1 MNKTYCA
8 LPWRH
13 TSLQNG
19 NEILPCCQFMKSQSS
34 LRNLKTFK
42 EGYYGSAM
50 DEIRQKMLCGETID
64 GCQQCYREESVNEKS
79 MRQLSIEQFGIV
91 DTIKLKRVDI
101 NFDNLC
107 NLKCRMC
114 ASPHSHLWYDEE
126 KQLYGRNFSEEFNE
140 KKYDE
145 CTLYQDI
152 DYSDIDEIEIHGGEP
167 LYSPHI
173 GPFFEKLKKERGL
186 DKISLNIT
194 TNCTIKP
201 KENIYNALLNVRS
214 LHINLSVDA
223 VGSLNDF
230 IRKNSNFSNVLET
243 MKYFYKLFEDRQNK
257 ETKIQ
262 IHSAIGVYNLNA
274 FKDLEELIRTKF
286 PKFGH
291 SYKMIQYPTWLD
303 VKNTPQ
309 EYKDQVKEFVTNENV
324 LKHLSVDGNNYFD
337 HFLNFHN
344 KMNEI
349 RKEDLGNSNPWLSTF
364 IEEYT
369 KLHPKVDSTVFF
381 AKYVDDLLN

>member
-8 LPWRH
+8 LPWVH

-19 NEILPCCQFMKSQSS
+19 NEILPCCRFMKSQSS

-50 DEIRQKMLCGETID
+50 DEVRQKMLRGDVVD
-64 GCQQCYREESVNEKS
+64 GCQQCYRDESANQKS
-79 MRQLSIEQFGIV
+79 LRQESIEQFGIV
-91 DTIKLKRVDI
+91 DTIKLKRVEI

-145 CTLYQDI
+145 CTLYQDM
-152 DYSDIDEIEIHGGEP
+152 DYSDIGEIEIHGGEP

-186 DKISLNIT
+186 DNISLKIT

-201 KENIYNALLNVRS
+201 REDIYDAFLNVHS
-214 LHINLSVDA
+214 LEINLSMDA
-223 VGSLNDF
+223 VGTLNDF
-230 IRKNSNFSNVLET
+230 IRKNSNFFNVLET
-243 MKYFYKLFEDRQNK
+243 AKYFYKLFEDRQGK
-257 ETKIQ
+257 RTKIN
-262 IHSAIGVYNLNA
+262 ILSAVGLYNFNS
-274 FKDLEELIRTKF
+274 FGELEQLVKTDF
-286 PKFGH
+286 PKCNH
-291 SYKMIQYPTWLD
+291 SHVMIQYPTWLD
-303 VKNTPQ
+303 VKNAPQ
-309 EYKDQVKEFVTNENV
+309 EYKEKVKNFVTNKN
-324 LKHLSVDGNNYFD
+324 LLNHLSLEGNNYFD

-344 KMNEI
+344 KMNEM
-349 RKEDLGNSNPWLSTF
+349 RKEELGNANPWLSKF
-364 IEEYT
+364 IEDYT
-369 KLHPKVDSTVFF
+369 KLHPKIDSTVFF